1 MDVTATQKEWV
12 SIILEKFLLCKLS
25 DLPPE
30 IVIDWLKFVSQN
42 EEGKSAIK
50 CVQGIQVNRENRV
63 FRKLTKLAIMAI
75 LASEALLRG
84 KNPVPKCYPQWEQ
97 NPGSL

>member
-1 MDVTATQKEWV
+1 MILFRKLFPRFREVDVTATQKEWM

-30 IVIDWLKFVSQN
+30 IIIDWLNFVSQK

-50 CVQGIQVNRENRV
+50 CVKGIQVNRKTV
-63 FRKLTKLAIMAI
+63 ILTFCSNISI
-75 LASEALLRG
+75 LEYVLDSMRI
-84 KNPVPKCYPQWEQ
+84 
-97 NPGSL
+97 

>member
-1 MDVTATQKEWV
+1 MDVTTTQKEWV

-30 IVIDWLKFVSQN
+30 IIIDWLNFVSQK

-50 CVQGIQVNRENRV
+50 CVQGILQVNH
-63 FRKLTKLAIMAI
+63 KTAI
-75 LASEALLRG
+75 LTFCSNISILDYVLDSIRI
-84 KNPVPKCYPQWEQ
+84 
-97 NPGSL
+97 